1 MLQHGAI
8 ATEQDFV
15 PLREE
20 RPARR
25 RLGVPREVTL
35 LVANVWLNAR
45 GHLQPVDVPLLP
57 FEIPRRG
64 SGFQE
69 FPGAAAARL
78 WRKARVDMHPRAVP
92 HYRGAWGA
100 GFRHFPRSACPTI
113 QRAWC
118 VYAFS
123 CFAGLDAKRGG
134 RDLIVR
140 LATYSAAG
148 NLHTYFFSEDLPD
161 LHSEEP
167 KSRWPS
173 RFVFSWSRKCV
184 GRLGKAPGG
193 ACDLQPGA
201 WTGASGVLLAHDAYS
216 RYEYESSPLL
226 N

>member
-25 RLGVPREVTL
+25 RLGVPREVAL
-35 LVANVWLNAR
+35 LVANVRLNAR

-92 HYRGAWGA
+92 HYRGTWGA
-100 GFRHFPRSACPTI
+100 GFRHFPGSTCPTI

-118 VYAFS
+118 VYSPIS
-123 CFAGLDAKRGG
+123 CLDRLDAKRGG
-134 RDLIVR
+134 RDRDLLLR
-140 LATYSAAG
+140 LATSSAACP
-148 NLHTYFFSEDLPD
+148 LHTLKTCLTCIPRNRKADGLFI
-161 LHSEEP
+161 
-167 KSRWPS
+167 
-173 RFVFSWSRKCV
+173 FVFSRVFW
-184 GRLGKAPGG
+184 
-193 ACDLQPGA
+193 
-201 WTGASGVLLAHDAYS
+201 
-216 RYEYESSPLL
+216 
-226 N
+226 